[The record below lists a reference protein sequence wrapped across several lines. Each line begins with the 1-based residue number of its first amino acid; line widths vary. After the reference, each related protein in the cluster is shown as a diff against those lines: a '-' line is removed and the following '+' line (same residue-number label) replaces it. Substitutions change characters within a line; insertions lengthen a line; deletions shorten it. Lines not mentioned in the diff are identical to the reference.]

1 MKTIKTLLVVSL
13 IFTFV
18 SVNSQ
23 TLSLKEQERENNE
36 VEILTQEEKD
46 EIQLWFHY
54 EKERMNMSEEKL
66 NEYDSNLLVYISKM
80 MRLDDKDQDYT
91 NDEIIVEY
99 EKLTSEMNDKIKT
112 ILSEEQYEIHETNFK
127 IVLNFIKLKFEGS
140 HS

>member
-1 MKTIKTLLVVSL
+1 MKTIKKLLVVSL